1 MGESINKITVVSA
14 LFYIGRD
21 RWKHSGFP
29 PGVDRYKSWVTNL
42 LRQDIN
48 LYFYADEYYY
58 DFILEHRRKYDPNFE
73 KTVLVKKSLDDL
85 YFYKQYYNREAC
97 LMASPDFK
105 KTIFHPGSAD
115 MNYPL
120 YHVVNFSKIELVKES
135 YEQNKFQSDY
145 FFWVDAGGLRNVISE
160 EDRNWPD
167 LNNQCFNTDK
177 ITHFSHR
184 ENFSLEPN
192 KSDYFRSQTRNIQG
206 TAWIVPKEK
215 VPVFYDMIDKEVNSI
230 IENRIVGSDEKVYD
244 YLYTSNKELFQLK
257 VGGWFEFYNIVNKPS
272 ESLTENIEEDVKEGK
287 NIFIDMGAHEQQGL
301 GQFITKLSIDS
312 SWEIHCFEPNSIL
325 NLDNRF
331 PNLDVTMH
339 NKAVWKEDGV
349 IHLNLYGADRKS
361 QGSIVV
367 GSEGSDVLIDLYDVI
382 KVPSIDAYKFLKTF
396 NEKDNIYIKMDIEW
410 SEYDVLEHIL
420 DQGWL
425 KNIKG
430 IWVEWHGLQYET
442 CSTRKKAIVE
452 RAREYGIEIENWY

>member
-1 MGESINKITVVSA
+1 MGESINKVTVVSA

-48 LYFYADEYYY
+48 LYFYADDYYY
-58 DFILEHRRKYDPNFE
+58 DFILENRKKYDPNFE
-73 KTVLVKKSLDDL
+73 KTVLIKTSLDEL
-85 YFYKQYYNREAC
+85 YFYKQYYNQEAC
-97 LMASPDFK
+97 LMASPDFR
-105 KTIFHPGSAD
+105 KTVFQQGSAD

-120 YHVVNFSKIELVKES
+120 YHVVNFGKIELVKKSFE
-135 YEQNKFQSDY
+135 ENKFQSDY

-160 EDRNWPD
+160 TSSTWLDS
-167 LNNQCFNTDK
+167 NNTCFNTDK

-184 ENFSLEPN
+184 EDFSIGPD

-215 VPVFYDMIDKEVNSI
+215 INSFYNLIDEQVATIIKE
-230 IENRIVGSDEKVYD
+230 RIVGSDEKVYD
-244 YLYTSNKELFQLK
+244 YIYLNNKELFRLE
-257 VGGWFEFYNIVNKPS
+257 VCGWFEFYNIVRQTSKTVEGQDNVQS
-272 ESLTENIEEDVKEGK
+272 GK
-287 NIFIDMGAHEQQGL
+287 NIFVDMGAHEQQGL
-301 GQFITKLSIDS
+301 GQFIPMLAIDT
-312 SWEIHCFEPNSIL
+312 SWEIHCFEPNNIL
-325 NLDNRF
+325 SLENRF
-331 PNLDVTMH
+331 PDLNVTMH
-339 NKAVWKEDGV
+339 NKAVWKEDGI

-367 GSEGSDVLIDLYDVI
+367 GSEGSSVLIDLYDVI
-382 KVPSIDAYKFLKTF
+382 KVPSIDAYEFLKTF
-396 NEKDNIYIKMDIEW
+396 DENDSIYIKMDIEW
-410 SEYDVLEHIL
+410 SEYDVLEHML
-420 DQGWL
+420 DKGWL

-442 CSTRKKAIVE
+442 CTTRKEAIVG
-452 RAREYGIEIENWY
+452 RAKEHGIEIQNWY

>member
-21 RWKHSGFP
+21 RWKCSGFP
-29 PGVDRYKSWVTNL
+29 TGVDRYKSWVTNL

-48 LYFYADEYYY
+48 LYFYADDYYY
-58 DFILEHRRKYDPNFE
+58 DFILENRKKYDPNLE
-73 KTVLVKKSLDDL
+73 KTVITKVSLDDL
-85 YFYKQYYNREAC
+85 YFYQRYYNKEAC
-97 LMASPDFK
+97 LMTSPDFRA
-105 KTIFHPGSAD
+105 TIFHKDSAD

-120 YHVVNFSKIELVKES
+120 YHIVNFSKIELVKRSFIE
-135 YEQNKFQSDY
+135 NKFKSDY
-145 FFWVDAGGLRNVISE
+145 FFWVDAGGLRNITSE

-167 LNNQCFNTDK
+167 RNNECFNTDK

-184 ENFSLEPN
+184 EDFSITPT
-192 KSDYFRSQTRNIQG
+192 KSDYFRSQNRNIQG

-215 VPVFYDMIDKEVNSI
+215 VNTFYDLIDNQVATI
-230 IENRIVGSDEKVYD
+230 IEERIVGSDEKVYD
-244 YLYTSNKELFQLK
+244 FLYENNKELFQLK
-257 VGGWFEFYNIVNKPS
+257 VCNWFEFYDLLKIPG
-272 ESLTENIEEDVKEGK
+272 ESLAEDTVTGK

-301 GQFITKLSIDS
+301 GQFIPKLNIDS
-312 SWEIHCFEPNSIL
+312 SWEIHCFEPNSVLDL
-325 NLDNRF
+325 NNRF
-331 PNLDVTMH
+331 PDLNVTVH

-349 IHLNLYGADRKS
+349 IHLNLYGADKKS

-382 KVPSIDAYKFLKTF
+382 KVPSIDAYKFLKLF
-396 NEKDNIYIKMDIEW
+396 DENDNIYIKMDIEW

-420 DQGWL
+420 DNGWI
-425 KNIKG
+425 KGIKG

-442 CSTRKKAIVE
+442 CSTRKEAIIQ
-452 RAREYGIEIENWY
+452 RAREHGIEIQNWY